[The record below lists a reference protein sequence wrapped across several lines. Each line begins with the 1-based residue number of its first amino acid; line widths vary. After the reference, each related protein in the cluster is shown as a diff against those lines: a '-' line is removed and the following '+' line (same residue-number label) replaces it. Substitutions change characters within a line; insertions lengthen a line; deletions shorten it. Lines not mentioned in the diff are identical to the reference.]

1 MSANG
6 SWSVI
11 FFDRCEGFKTATT
24 LGNVYVTYILKY
36 RIIPPAPSRQ
46 RILRTRKYKWAFRR
60 IRSPAA
66 QGSAIPII
74 TISGTAYRD
83 VHKQYQLLK

>member
-1 MSANG
+1 MSPNG

-36 RIIPPAPSRQ
+36 RISSTRTLQAAHSSNSQIQMGISENTKSSGSRLSYSYHKYCRDGVQ
-46 RILRTRKYKWAFRR
+46 RCSKK
-60 IRSPAA
+60 
-66 QGSAIPII
+66 
-74 TISGTAYRD
+74 
-83 VHKQYQLLK
+83 YQLLK